1 MVGKPRQNGNRT
13 YFCAKGVRGEG
24 CNKTTSVADLFEAL
38 IADAVL
44 YRLDTPELQRK
55 LIGAAAQDDQAA
67 DLQAE
72 VDRTQVELDELAS
85 AYGERAI
92 SLREWL
98 IARAPIEERQSE
110 ATKRMG
116 QLIGSSALDN
126 YVGNARHLR
135 AQWSNLAPDRQR
147 SIIGALINRVTV
159 NPAVKGRTAFDAT
172 RFDIS
177 WRV

>member
-1 MVGKPRQNGNRT
+1 
-13 YFCAKGVRGEG
+13 
-24 CNKTTSVADLFEAL
+24 
-38 IADAVL
+38 
-44 YRLDTPELQRK
+44 
-55 LIGAAAQDDQAA
+55 
-67 DLQAE
+67 
-72 VDRTQVELDELAS
+72 
-85 AYGERAI
+85 
-92 SLREWL
+92 
-98 IARAPIEERQSE
+98 
-110 ATKRMG
+110 MG